1 VPAVRLH
8 DGAAKWA
15 TQAASRSRKRR
26 PFGKPHLLD
35 RGHHSTFVCCV
46 DRLDEPD
53 LPVVGSLRCERQVGR
68 PWWRCLHHGARCTVY
83 VAQPVGRSACD
94 ASSVRLAGL
103 GQSSTVLWEDSA
115 GFGFP
120 GRGDG
125 SAYTDGPQL
134 LGRPVQCEPTERE
147 GCNAST
153 ALSAHRLDTP
163 LPHLRR
169 DWALGHCSVYVE
181 LTLRCGHTGR
191 TWLGRGGATNGSH
204 KAGQPN
210 VATIAMQQTHCNIV
224 QQQIA
229 T

>member
-1 VPAVRLH
+1 MPAVRLH

-53 LPVVGSLRCERQVGR
+53 LPVVGSLRCERQAGR
-68 PWWRCLHHGARCTVY
+68 PWWPCLHHGARCTVY

-115 GFGFP
+115 GFGSRGEAMDRRTQTARSFLD
-120 GRGDG
+120 GR
-125 SAYTDGPQL
+125 
-134 LGRPVQCEPTERE
+134 
-147 GCNAST
+147 CNASLQKGKGAMRAPHCLHT
-153 ALSAHRLDTP
+153 DWTHRC
-163 LPHLRR
+163 HIC
-169 DWALGHCSVYVE
+169 AG
-181 LTLRCGHTGR
+181 TGR
-191 TWLGRGGATNGSH
+191 SATAASTLSS
-204 KAGQPN
+204 P
-210 VATIAMQQTHCNIV
+210 
-224 QQQIA
+224 
-229 T
+229 